1 MPEEEVMKRLLPDL
15 ICPNLDILIV
25 SDNNKGSCY
34 GRADERTGRTDKVIG
49 QGLICPDRGILVV
62 SFRRTDGQ
70 TDGQTYLKRSRR
82 A

>member
-1 MPEEEVMKRLLPDL
+1 MKRLLPDL

-34 GRADERTGRTDKVIG
+34 GRADERTARTDKVIG

-62 SFRRTDGQ
+62 SFRRTDGR
-70 TDGQTYLKRSRR
+70 TDGRTDKLT
-82 A
+82 